1 MPTEADLHLGGQ
13 ALMEGVMMRSERFYA
28 AAVRRKDG
36 SIQIIDEPIKPRWRR
51 TKLMMIP
58 PLRGLAVLLETMTL
72 GIKLTRWSADA
83 FMEDAG
89 QQKTSNRGFAIELA
103 ISFAI
108 VIGLFVALP
117 HLIAGWGDTIDAFG
131 RTAANLLEGGLRLS
145 FFAIFLFSIG
155 QLSDIRTLFAY
166 HGAEH
171 KVVHTVENR
180 HPLTASAA
188 KQFPRAHPRCGT
200 AFVFL
205 ALMMTILVFAC
216 LPWDQW
222 EWWQRIASR
231 IVLLPII
238 AGFSYELIRFIARGR
253 HGNLLMPLIIPGLWL
268 QSLTTREP
276 TTEQLEVA
284 VAAMDRVLLREGNN
298 NSHA

>member
-131 RTAANLLEGGLRLS
+131 RWIAFEFLRHFLVFDRTAIGHTNPICISRGRTQSRTYRGESPSPHGFCSKAIPTRPPTLWHRLRVPRPHDDNPRVRLS
-145 FFAIFLFSIG
+145 TMGSVG
-155 QLSDIRTLFAY
+155 
-166 HGAEH
+166 
-171 KVVHTVENR
+171 VVATHRKSYCAPPNY
-180 HPLTASAA
+180 S
-188 KQFPRAHPRCGT
+188 
-200 AFVFL
+200 
-205 ALMMTILVFAC
+205 
-216 LPWDQW
+216 W
-222 EWWQRIASR
+222 
-231 IVLLPII
+231 VLL
-238 AGFSYELIRFIARGR
+238 
-253 HGNLLMPLIIPGLWL
+253 
-268 QSLTTREP
+268 
-276 TTEQLEVA
+276 
-284 VAAMDRVLLREGNN
+284 
-298 NSHA
+298 